1 MPRSPALEV
10 VAIGAPAPAATTVV
24 LLHGFGA
31 PGDDL
36 VGLAGA
42 LTAPPDTRFVMPA
55 APLALPGLYGD
66 ARAWWMLDLARIERA
81 LAGIVD
87 DRSDEVP
94 DGLLEARAL
103 IAGLVDDLY
112 RGGTKR
118 VVLGGFSQ
126 GAMLALDTLL
136 HIDHPIAGL
145 AFLSGTRINAAAWR
159 ARLAR
164 VKELPVVMSHGTAD
178 PLLPFAAAASLRDE
192 LRGAGADVDWIE
204 FAGGHEIPQT
214 VLAGVNR
221 LLARPARP
229 APA

>member
-1 MPRSPALEV
+1 MPRSTALEA
-10 VAIGAPAPAATTVV
+10 VAIGAPAPAPLTVV

-42 LTAPPDTRFVMPA
+42 LDAPPGTRFIMPA

-66 ARAWWMLDLARIERA
+66 SRAWWMLDLARIERA
-81 LAGIVD
+81 LAGIVE

-103 IAGLVDDLY
+103 IAGVVDAVVRD
-112 RGGTKR
+112 GATR

-136 HIDHPIAGL
+136 HVDQPIAGL
-145 AFLSGTRINAAAWR
+145 AFLSGTRINATAWR
-159 ARLAR
+159 ARLDR
-164 VKELPVVMSHGTAD
+164 VKGLPIVMSHGDAD
-178 PLLPFAAAASLRDE
+178 PLLPFAASTSLRDE
-192 LRGAGADVDWIE
+192 LRAAGADIDWIE
-204 FAGGHEIPQT
+204 FHGGHEIPT
-214 VLAGVNR
+214 SVLAGVNR
-221 LLARPARP
+221 LLARLAPPA
-229 APA
+229 